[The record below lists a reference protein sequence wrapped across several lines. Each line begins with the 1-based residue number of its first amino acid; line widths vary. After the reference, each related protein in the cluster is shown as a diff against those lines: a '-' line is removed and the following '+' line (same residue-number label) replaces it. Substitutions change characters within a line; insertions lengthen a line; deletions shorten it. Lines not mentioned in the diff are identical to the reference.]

1 MSLILPPQEPET
13 FLQKNKYYIIGG
25 IIGAIVIVVVIL
37 WLVGVFDSKSS
48 DNSPDNSPD
57 VLSPLKGGP
66 LQLVLNQNNLAGIEN
81 VEIGVYRNNLMT
93 YSINWPI
100 GTLRYKDVQSISDDV
115 LFPNVTQLLDGTPAQ
130 IPALIPKAA
139 GNYGPYITKS
149 NIMINKTP
157 NDYTPHV
164 ITESNSMINNPQE
177 QLIKKYSFP
186 AGSIFAFT
194 VDNEFNI
201 TYLFHLSVEGVENYI
216 EANGPDRSITS
227 QTLRIKANP

>member
-66 LQLVLNQNNLAGIEN
+66 LQLVLNQHNLAGIED
-81 VEIGVYRNNLMT
+81 VMTGIYKDNLMT
-93 YSINWPI
+93 YSINWPV
-100 GTLRYKDVQSISDDV
+100 GTLRYKDVQGISTDV

-149 NIMINKTP
+149 NIMINRTP

-177 QLIKKYSFP
+177 QLIKNYSFP

-216 EANGPDRSITS
+216 EANGQDRSITS